1 MWLWQANRTLRHV
14 PDYAWIIAAVAG
26 FAIGFIAAGYQHLLY
41 REQEFKD
48 GRLAGGTLLFTRIAL
63 GLGTALALG
72 LAFRP
77 EHYDAGPALATSLF
91 LVSLLVMASTDF
103 ERKRLPDKLMYPS
116 MLVALAL
123 CWVWPERSIGDIA
136 LGAGIA
142 LALAVLMFV
151 FGLVVGG
158 ALGVKVTPFGLGD
171 VKLIVLMGL
180 LCGWPAFLTAVL
192 LGALSAGLPSLAM
205 LISGRRKSTISYG
218 PYLIVGCCVVML
230 WPGQFIP

>member
-1 MWLWQANRTLRHV
+1 M

-26 FAIGFIAAGYQHLLY
+26 FAIGFTAAGFQHLLY
-41 REQEFKD
+41 REQAFKD
-48 GRLAGGTLLFTRIAL
+48 DRLAGGTLLFTRSAL
-63 GLGTALALG
+63 GLGVALALA

-77 EHYDAGPALATSLF
+77 DHYDAGPALATSLF

-103 ERKRLPDKLMYPS
+103 ERKRLPDKLMFPS
-116 MLVALAL
+116 MLAALAL
-123 CWVWPERSIGDIA
+123 CWVWPERSVGDIA
-136 LGAGIA
+136 LGTGIA
-142 LALAVLMFV
+142 MALAALSFA
-151 FGLVVGG
+151 FGLLVGG
-158 ALGVKVTPFGLGD
+158 ALGVKATPFGLGD

-180 LCGWPAFLTAVL
+180 LCGWPAFLTALL

-205 LISGRRKSTISYG
+205 LVSGRRKSTISYG